1 MGAADTLLGGE
12 RDVIARFQ
20 RFLRRLYAYRELLA
34 FGECFIG
41 HIKTHMVFTMCI
53 GHLQD
58 VARQILIH

>member
-1 MGAADTLLGGE
+1 MRAADTLLGGE

-41 HIKTHMVFTMCI
+41 HIKTRMVFAMRVLN
-53 GHLQD
+53 LQD
-58 VARQILIH
+58 VT